1 MDDFS
6 TLRLYQVK
14 DLDLRA
20 QTTEQDA
27 ANAAL
32 RTAWQMKNMG
42 DTVSRGAGVK
52 VHT

>member
-1 MDDFS
+1 MSFI

-20 QTTEQDA
+20 QHTEKDT

-32 RTAWQMKNMG
+32 QTAGQTKNMG
-42 DTVSRGAGVK
+42 DTVLRGADVVDGS
-52 VHT
+52 

>member
-1 MDDFS
+1 MN
-6 TLRLYQVK
+6 

-20 QTTEQDA
+20 IYEHKHTEEDA

-32 RTAWQMKNMG
+32 QTAGQTKNMG
-42 DTVSRGAGVK
+42 DTVSRGADVK